1 MNEKLNKALEK
12 IDPDLIEEAMYAEKL
27 EHKTARAVKTAVIIG
42 VSAAAVVGLCMG
54 MVNLGLKSRSVDL
67 IDSSGANSEG
77 LGGSSQGTSSS
88 ESGSQSLNMVNE
100 NEKEIPVVS
109 ITQKYMES
117 WRSYG
122 KSAGLIAANDDIVV
136 FTDGSDGLY
145 VYEFDTDKLLFTMD
159 IKSTLV
165 SVIGEDFYLYD
176 DIQVK
181 LGKGDADIT
190 DNLYL
195 TVTYTGIKTANA
207 DYSLEDLAYRI
218 NTAGNMLEEMDDC
231 PDFAE
236 SEVVCK
242 LDGFDY
248 FGGAGGGLIKLND
261 NDYVCLDIAPFY
273 KDTNFYDLGD
283 GRYVGNNA
291 YQDMEKKGNMSYY
304 PELMLISPTKYV
316 NGKAVNYYPFS
327 DFYSGEYESEGTGIS
342 LLFEEDINSVY
353 VKTEDD
359 IIEYGNYASCG
370 NNIYIYDT
378 TALNLAYKLEADKER
393 LTLIEGEIGYRESS
407 GEEFAAK
414 QGAEFTYVKTELTG
428 EYPKLDTSN
437 YAYPAKVV
445 DDLDCYTAGG
455 GKYSEGCIINM
466 MSGEEVYAADDGVVI
481 YYDYLYSL
489 GNHLAI
495 LHNDGAITAYGHLLF
510 DPAAKAGKTV
520 KKGDLIGYSGDTGAT
535 KDPSLWVHAYEPSKI
550 GEMLLRYSEY
560 YKDVLTTYFTTD
572 NVYDIGLDM
581 NYVKDK
587 LQNYIESV
595 KAVSEALGGMD
606 TVKNRDVIYYT
617 KLFASK
623 LECLGRTADENKKY
637 ILDHAK
643 SLIENLLDNLE
654 TEESRN
660 GIDNAYLE
668 ELIPKIQAEHPL
680 ETQYG
685 SENMGWCLKTK
696 DYVVSMQFGYDKWG
710 QINHYGI
717 DITGED
723 IAGKEICAVQSGNV
737 IIAGEDPAYG
747 KYIIIDHQGGFAT
760 VYAHCSELN
769 VVTGQPVTKG
779 DVIGYVGCTGYATG
793 ELLHFETR
801 VNGVAVNPMTY
812 IYEDIPD

>member
-12 IDPDLIEEAMYAEKL
+12 IDPVLIEEAMYADKL
-27 EHKTARAVKTAVIIG
+27 EHKTAKAVKTAVIIG
-42 VSAAAVVGLCMG
+42 VSAAAVAGLCLG
-54 MVNLGLKSRSVDL
+54 AATLGLKSRSVDL
-67 IDSSGANSEG
+67 IDVSGANSEV
-77 LGGSSQGTSSS
+77 LGGNTQSSSSS
-88 ESGSQSLNMVNE
+88 ESSSQALNMVNE
-100 NEKEIPVVS
+100 NEKEISVVNVD
-109 ITQKYMES
+109 QKYMEN

-122 KSAGLIAANDDIVV
+122 KSAELIAANDDILV
-136 FTDGSDGLY
+136 FTDGSYGLY
-145 VYEFDTDKLLFTMD
+145 IYEFDTDKLLFTMD
-159 IKSTLV
+159 VRSTLQ
-165 SVIGEDFYLYD
+165 SKAD

-181 LGKGDADIT
+181 LGKDGGDIT
-190 DNLYL
+190 ENLYL
-195 TVTYTGIKTANA
+195 TLSG
-207 DYSLEDLAYRI
+207 EDTESRVYHI
-218 NTAGNMLEEMDDC
+218 NTKENMLEELETI

-236 SEVVCK
+236 SEVVFK

-248 FGGAGGGLIKLND
+248 YGGAGGGLIMLNET
-261 NDYVCLDIAPFY
+261 DYVCLDIAPFY

-291 YQDMEKKGNMSYY
+291 YQDMKKKGNASYY

-378 TALNLAYKLEADKER
+378 TALNLAYKLEADKEK
-393 LTLIEGEIGYRESS
+393 LTLIEGEIGYRENS
-407 GEEFAAK
+407 GKEFKANP
-414 QGAEFTYVKTELTG
+414 GAEFTLTETKLTG

-445 DDLDCYTAGG
+445 DDLDCYTAGS
-455 GKYSEGCIINM
+455 GKYSEGCTINM
-466 MSGEEVYAADDGVVI
+466 MSGEEVYAADNGVVI
-481 YYDYLYSL
+481 YSDYLYSL

-520 KKGDLIGYSGDTGAT
+520 KKGDLIGYSGDTGVT
-535 KDPSLWVHAYEPSKI
+535 EGPSLWVHAYEPSKI

-560 YKDVLTTYFTTD
+560 YKDILTTYFTTD

-643 SLIENLLDNLE
+643 SLIENSSDNRE
-654 TEESRN
+654 TVESRN

-685 SENMGWCLKTK
+685 SDDMVWCLKTK

-737 IIAGEDPAYG
+737 IIADEDDVYG
-747 KYIIIDHQGGFAT
+747 KYIIIDHQDGFAT

-779 DVIGYVGCTGYATG
+779 DVIGYVGCTGHATG
-793 ELLHFETR
+793 SHLHFETR
-801 VNGVAVNPMTY
+801 VNGVAVNPL
-812 IYEDIPD
+812 IYVYKDIED